1 MVPFLRVVFHIS
13 TSEVFSVAL
22 GASLFFLSYLRQ
34 DIDQFVF
41 FVGEVWLPAS
51 DCFLWMFLW
60 SVYLERYHA
69 CGMFSLTISH
79 ISEISPY
86 L

>member
-1 MVPFLRVVFHIS
+1 MGCGSFSEGGIHIS

-41 FVGEVWLPAS
+41 ALLVRSGFPLPIVFCG
-51 DCFLWMFLW
+51 CFYGLF
-60 SVYLERYHA
+60 
-69 CGMFSLTISH
+69 I
-79 ISEISPY
+79 
-86 L
+86 